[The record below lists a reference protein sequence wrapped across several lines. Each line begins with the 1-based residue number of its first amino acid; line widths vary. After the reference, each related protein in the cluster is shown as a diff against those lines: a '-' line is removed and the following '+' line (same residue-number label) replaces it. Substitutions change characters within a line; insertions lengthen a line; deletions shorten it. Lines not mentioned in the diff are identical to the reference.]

1 MDKAQSFYAVA
12 SHGGRVGGRGGE
24 WWLGS
29 AFLSWSFLFLVLDP
43 MLPEQQLSARSSL
56 VVMSQAGFRSA
67 LGGAVAMSS
76 ASLRWPSF
84 FPELVNEPDDT
95 RFNPSGIHQT
105 VHPRENLARLLSH
118 LGDASYFTGL
128 GRS

>member
-1 MDKAQSFYAVA
+1 MAGQCLSELEFPLSGSGSDASRAAAV
-12 SHGGRVGGRGGE
+12 SSVFSGGHEPGWLPLCTGRGCGRVLRE
-24 WWLGS
+24 
-29 AFLSWSFLFLVLDP
+29 
-43 MLPEQQLSARSSL
+43 R
-56 VVMSQAGFRSA
+56 
-67 LGGAVAMSS
+67 
-76 ASLRWPSF
+76 LRWPSF

-128 GRS
+128 GRA

>member
-1 MDKAQSFYAVA
+1 MGAGQC
-12 SHGGRVGGRGGE
+12 
-24 WWLGS
+24 L
-29 AFLSWSFLFLVLDP
+29 LSWSFLFPVLDP

-56 VVMSQAGFRSA
+56 VVTSEVWLPLCTGR
-67 LGGAVAMSS
+67 GCGCV
-76 ASLRWPSF
+76 LRERLLWPSF
-84 FPELVNEPDDT
+84 FPELVNKPDDT